1 MKDQSKRM
9 SIIDRELTVEGTVS
23 FKGQL
28 IVKGAVNGNLYGDNV
43 IIAEEGV
50 VRAQASVS
58 QITIGGTFEGEL
70 NASDKLTI
78 LSTGKCSGKITC
90 KTFAVE
96 SGGILNAAV
105 NCT

>member
-1 MKDQSKRM
+1 VRGS
-9 SIIDRELTVEGTVS
+9 
-23 FKGQL
+23 
-28 IVKGAVNGNLYGDNV
+28 VKGNLHGDIV

-58 QITIGGTFEGEL
+58 QITIGGTFDGEL
-70 NASDKLTI
+70 NASNKLTI
-78 LSTGKCSGKITC
+78 LSTGNCSGKITC
-90 KTFAVE
+90 KTFEVE